1 MKQHQIQKYQ
11 QQQLKPI
18 SKFKLATLAGSIA
31 FLIAQAATSYA
42 SDIEIYTK
50 PSEASTSGVVVMML
64 DTSGSMDIKYL
75 RDANTTEETRK
86 AACDL
91 PSDVSYSRDRVVV
104 DETYTG
110 RGYTRNYCYAESRNY
125 YYRKNY
131 LKTRTSSTGTCRN
144 NWSTKPSCYSEATN
158 WFQCGTGEGSSSG
171 TATVCGKAISAPS
184 TSGYTATSA
193 DSNNNTYY
201 YKTERAKYY
210 DRISRLKD
218 ALYTL
223 ATMPVYDDSTEA
235 GKKGIKRDVKIGI
248 GTFPYGSDNTKGYI
262 RIPADTWG
270 DVGSAQRTRVLN
282 LIKNSGFKGQGGTPT
297 SAAYAE
303 AAAYLL
309 GTTTGGG
316 TYSGIAQS
324 KAENSALVDSNKYVS
339 PLDKSAGA
347 AECSGQGIYFLTD
360 GQPQSPKDTNNSE
373 IMGKALG
380 LTSYTST
387 SALSGGANNSD
398 PYRSFWSQIG
408 AFSKSLNDPEV
419 IKKALGVTE
428 GKRTVLTAVV
438 GFGSVFEGEYNAMN
452 RDAKNAYDWGLAGED
467 GGAYG
472 KGGFIAAK
480 ESEEIIE
487 NLNAFIGKVGGTIPS
502 ISTGSSTI
510 PLDALNPEIVQP
522 YSYFPQFEP
531 KVDDDAKQQ
540 LWFGNLKKFHVVNN
554 GVFADENGTKK
565 VVVEVNK
572 KSRLQDVK
580 DIWGG
585 TTPTEELP
593 IYAKYGVLAKL
604 LLGTSVTES
613 NDAISIT
620 GRNIVTDYEYDGTV
634 SEDGESIKQNL
645 GLIRLTHQY
654 TTDEKTKT
662 DNPNRIKG
670 LMGLLGYN
678 IADAAED
685 LTNATAN
692 LRQMGSI
699 LHSLPVLITQ
709 EGKAVAKRNAAG
721 QVVIDTEG
729 RKDYVLF
736 GSTQGLLHVVNAE
749 TGVEKFSFLPKEMAE
764 KQYELFKYN
773 AGTWTYGKNA
783 LYYGVDGEWAAHTVY
798 VSKDDGTLTVDGVIR
813 NVSGGLKD
821 EKENLQGK
829 QWVYGGLR
837 MGGRSYY
844 ALDLTGMS
852 DSSAYKP
859 KIKFHIDPATGT
871 VRRPKL
877 NKDGSTDLLVKHYPA
892 LEKMGQS
899 WSKPKLD
906 YVNWNGKRKLVMFVG
921 GGYDAGGPNGDGTY
935 DANGVRTGY
944 AGYEKYNYKQDLEGN
959 NEIGSGIYMFDADNG
974 DLLWYASKTKHSV
987 TAEEGDDTSYLQPDE
1002 HTKNDDL
1009 KYSVV
1014 SEIKTVD
1021 RNNDGVVDHLYF
1033 GDLAGQAFR
1042 VDLNKPENDKY
1053 IFKPQITRILDLH
1066 ESDGTSPRFYLPP
1079 VFTAHHSANAKTVAG
1094 NAYMEGGNIVMA
1106 TFISGN
1112 KSSPLLA
1119 TDASP
1124 QHKTSS
1130 GLKMDAIY
1138 GIYEYDIHPTGQYYP
1153 TISSKGKDK
1162 KLAASAGTPDL
1173 NKLMP
1178 LTTLVST
1185 KNAATRLGAKISS
1198 SDGWG
1203 GWYYSLSKNLEDGT
1217 ESAGV
1222 VKGITPLVAMEGN
1235 LYATLY
1241 DASEDGSTETCGAG
1255 VKGNSFTQRICLPS
1269 GVCQENANFKYNL
1282 GSGIVSLNV
1291 GPMTSD
1297 KGNRGI
1303 IIPDP
1308 TRTENIKCTGTDCPV
1323 AGNRFIP
1330 AGGSLKF
1337 IPHRWY
1343 EHYSTKE

>member
-1 MKQHQIQKYQ
+1 MNKNLLQKHQL
-11 QQQLKPI
+11 QQLQNTKD
-18 SKFKLATLAGSIA
+18 KFKIATLAGAIA
-31 FLIAQAATSYA
+31 VLIAQATNSYA

-50 PSEASTSGVVVMML
+50 PSESSASGVVVMML

-75 RDANTTEETRK
+75 KDTTNSEETKK

-91 PSDVSYSRDRVVV
+91 PSDVSYSKDRVVI

-110 RGYTRNYCYAESRNY
+110 RGYTRNYCYADARNY
-125 YYRKNY
+125 YYRKNS
-131 LKTRTSSTGTCRN
+131 LKTKTSSSLRCFFD
-144 NWSTKPSCYSEATN
+144 WQSKPSCYSEVTN
-158 WFQCGTGEGSSSG
+158 WFQCGVGEGSSSN
-171 TATVCGKAISAPS
+171 TATACAKAISAPS
-184 TSGYTATSA
+184 TSGYTPTSA
-193 DSNNNTYY
+193 DSSNNTYY
-201 YKTERAKYY
+201 YKTERTKYY

-223 ATMPVYDDSTEA
+223 ATMPVYNDSTEE
-235 GKKGIKRDVKIGI
+235 GKKGIKKDVKIGI

-270 DVGSAQRTRVLN
+270 DIGSAQRTRVLN
-282 LIKNSGFKGQGGTPT
+282 LIKSSGFKGQGGTPT

-316 TYSGIAQS
+316 TYSGINQS
-324 KAENSALVDSNKYVS
+324 KAENSALVGSDNKYVS

-387 SALSGGANNSD
+387 STLSGGANNSD

-408 AFSKSLNDPEV
+408 AFSRSLNDPEV

-428 GKRTVLTAVV
+428 GKRTVLTSVV
-438 GFGSVFEGEYNAMN
+438 GFGSVFEGTYSAMN
-452 RDAKNAYDWGLAGED
+452 TDAKNAYNWGLAGED
-467 GGAYG
+467 GGTYG

-480 ESEEIIE
+480 ESEEIVE
-487 NLNAFIGKVGGTIPS
+487 NLNAFIGKVGGNIPS

-510 PLDALNPEIVQP
+510 PLDALNPEVVQP

-531 KVDDDAKQQ
+531 KVADDARQQ

-554 GVFADENGTKK
+554 GVFADDNGTKK
-565 VVVEVNK
+565 VVVEVSGA
-572 KSRLQDVK
+572 SRLQDYK
-580 DIWGG
+580 DIWGEPREG
-585 TTPTEELP
+585 DLP
-593 IYAKYGVLAKL
+593 IFAKFGALSKL
-604 LLGTSVTES
+604 PLGTSLTI
-613 NDAISIT
+613 NDNNETSIT
-620 GRNIVTDYEYDGTV
+620 GRNLITDYEFDGTI
-634 SEDGESIKQNL
+634 DDESQQIKQNL
-645 GLIRLTHQY
+645 GLLRLTHLY
-654 TTDEKTKT
+654 TTNNKTKT

-678 IADAAED
+678 ISDANQDLSEETADLA
-685 LTNATAN
+685 
-692 LRQMGSI
+692 QMGSI

-709 EGKAVAKRNAAG
+709 EGKAVATRNASG
-721 QVVIDTEG
+721 KVVIDSED

-736 GSTQGLLHVVNAE
+736 GTTQGLLHVVDAE
-749 TGVEKFSFLPKEMAE
+749 TGIEKFAFLPKEMAE

-773 AGTWTYGKNA
+773 AGTWDKGKNA
-783 LYYGVDGEWAAHTVY
+783 LYYGIDGEWTAHTVY
-798 VSKDDGTLTVDGVIR
+798 VSKDDGTLTVDGVVR
-813 NVSGGLKD
+813 NVAGGLED

-829 QWVYGGLR
+829 QWVYGGFR

-844 ALDLTGMS
+844 ALDLTNMK
-852 DSSAYKP
+852 DLASSTP
-859 KIKFHIDPATGT
+859 KIKFHIDPSTGT
-871 VRRPKL
+871 VRRPQKT
-877 NKDGSTDLLVKHYPA
+877 KDGKTELVIKHYPA
-892 LEKMGQS
+892 IAKMGQS

-921 GGYDAGGPNGDGTY
+921 GGYDAGGPDGDGNY
-935 DANGVRTGY
+935 DEHGVRTGY
-944 AGYEKYNYKQDLEGN
+944 AGYEQFNYQQT

-974 DLLWYASKTKHSV
+974 DLLWYASKTKHSIIK
-987 TAEEGDDTSYLQPDE
+987 EDGDDTNYLQPDE
-1002 HTKNDDL
+1002 HTNNDDL

-1014 SEIKTVD
+1014 SEIKTID
-1021 RNNDGVVDHLYF
+1021 RNNDGIVDHLYF

-1042 VDLNKPENDKY
+1042 VDLNKPENRKY
-1053 IFKPQITRILDLH
+1053 TFNPQVTRILNLH
-1066 ESDGTSPRFYLPP
+1066 TNDGTSPRFYLPP
-1079 VFTAHHSANAKTVAG
+1079 VFTAHHSANGTTSTG
-1094 NAYMEGGNIVMA
+1094 NAYVEGGNIVIA

-1119 TDASP
+1119 TND
-1124 QHKTSS
+1124 SS
-1130 GLKMDAIY
+1130 QKKNSTGLPMDAIY
-1138 GIYEYDIHPTGQYYP
+1138 AIYEYDIHPTGQYYP
-1153 TISSKGKDK
+1153 TISEKGKNK
-1162 KLAASAGTPDL
+1162 ILATNATTPNL
-1173 NKLMP
+1173 NQLMP
-1178 LTTLVST
+1178 LSTLVST
-1185 KNAATRLGAKISS
+1185 KNATVQKGAKISPTN
-1198 SDGWG
+1198 GWG
-1203 GWYYSLSKNLEDGT
+1203 GWYYKLDKNIDDVSKA
-1217 ESAGV
+1217 AGI

-1241 DASEDGSTETCGAG
+1241 DASAAGSTETCGAG

-1282 GSGIVSLNV
+1282 GSGIVGLNV
-1291 GPMTSD
+1291 GPMTSAQ
-1297 KGNRGI
+1297 GNRGI

-1308 TRTENIKCTGTDCPV
+1308 TRKENIKCTGTDCP
-1323 AGNRFIP
+1323 AEGNRFIP

-1343 EHYSTKE
+1343 ERYSTKG